1 MFHALQDWFFIL
13 SVDLPS
19 WVRVEGN
26 LVYFFERSDM
36 DQRIVTVGQFT
47 AAMASIQEA
56 LASLRHEI
64 NSQQSRQL
72 VV

>member
-1 MFHALQDWFFIL
+1 MLHALQDWFFIL

-36 DQRIVTVGQFT
+36 DQRIVTVDPFT
-47 AAMASIQEA
+47 ITMASIQEA
-56 LASLRHEI
+56 LASLRQEI
-64 NSQQSRQL
+64 GS
-72 VV
+72 

>member
-1 MFHALQDWFFIL
+1 MFSLSIPYLMLHALQDWFFIL

-36 DQRIVTVGQFT
+36 DQRIVTVDPFT
-47 AAMASIQEA
+47 ITMASIQEA
-56 LASLRHEI
+56 LASLR
-64 NSQQSRQL
+64 
-72 VV
+72 

>member
-1 MFHALQDWFFIL
+1 MLHALQDWFFIL

-36 DQRIVTVGQFT
+36 DQWIVTVDPFT
-47 AAMASIQEA
+47 ITMASIQEA
-56 LASLRHEI
+56 LASLRQEI
-64 NSQQSRQL
+64 GSQ
-72 VV
+72 